1 MEELRGNA
9 QRYAPEN
16 VKRLPDIGLTGKTI
30 CYLGSSV
37 TYGAAAKGVSFVE
50 YIAKRNGNEYTKEA
64 VSGTTL
70 VDCTPIPILL
80 A

>member
-1 MEELRGNA
+1 MEELQSNA

-37 TYGAAAKGVSFVE
+37 TYGAAAKAFPSWNISQKGMETS
-50 YIAKRNGNEYTKEA
+50 IPRKR
-64 VSGTTL
+64 
-70 VDCTPIPILL
+70 
-80 A
+80 

>member
-9 QRYAPEN
+9 QRYEPEN

-64 VSGTTL
+64 VSGTT
-70 VDCTPIPILL
+70 
-80 A
+80 